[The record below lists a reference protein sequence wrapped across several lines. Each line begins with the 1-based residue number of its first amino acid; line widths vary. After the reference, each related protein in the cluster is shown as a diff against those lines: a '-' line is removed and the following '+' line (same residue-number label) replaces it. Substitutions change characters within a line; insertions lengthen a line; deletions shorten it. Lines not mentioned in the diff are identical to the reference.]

1 MRARPRRK
9 VPRVSR
15 DTPPTYFMQSAC
27 TCNVHNCCGHVTCF
41 GVDCDGVY
49 RTASLTS
56 PISAL
61 RFGEC
66 TGDAARTATR
76 VGRAGC
82 CGQRALGWQEQ

>member
-66 TGDAARTATR
+66 RCVARQPGATTTLKPTSTFK
-76 VGRAGC
+76 RAVYH
-82 CGQRALGWQEQ
+82 A